1 MTEKVEMT
9 EELELIDYLRVIQ
22 RRKWLIVLG
31 TFACILAAGIISW
44 LLPPSYQSEVILKI
58 GRVSVVDENGK
69 LQEIVVDNPYNVKAR
84 LTSESFILSIIEKN
98 QLELEP
104 KDLKARA
111 EVVSKEVRGGETNLV
126 RFSIRARSPEEA
138 VSLINSIAE
147 GIIARHRKKFDEAMK
162 INFLRQE
169 ELKEQIASIEEGIR
183 ELRESISH
191 IQKSPRV
198 DAPAVILLQ
207 ANLAGKERSLSELK
221 GMYRKVQLA
230 NSPISSEN
238 TKVCDPAIKPK
249 HPVSPKK
256 LLNII
261 IATVVG
267 LMAAVM
273 LAFFLEYLQK
283 VKGEEKQ

>member
-1 MTEKVEMT
+1 MT
-9 EELELIDYLRVIQ
+9 EEVELIDYLRVIW
-22 RRKWLIVLG
+22 KWKWQIVLG
-31 TFACILAAGIISW
+31 TFACILAAGVISW
-44 LLPPSYQSEVILKI
+44 ILPPSYQTELILKI
-58 GRVSVVDENGK
+58 GQVGMVDVRGE
-69 LQEIVVDNPYNVKAR
+69 LQEIMVEDANNVKAR

-104 KDLKARA
+104 KDLKAKA

-126 RFSIRARSPEEA
+126 RFSIRARSPEEV

-147 GIIARHRKKFDEAMK
+147 GIIARHRKKFNEAMK

-207 ANLAGKERSLSELK
+207 ANLAGKEMSLSELK

-261 IATVVG
+261 IAAVVG
-267 LMAAVM
+267 LMAALM

-283 VKGEEKQ
+283 VEDEEKQ

>member
-1 MTEKVEMT
+1 MT
-9 EELELIDYLRVIQ
+9 EEVELIDYLRVIW
-22 RRKWLIVLG
+22 KWKWQIVLG
-31 TFACILAAGIISW
+31 TFACILAAGVISW
-44 LLPPSYQSEVILKI
+44 ILPPSYQTELILKI
-58 GRVSVVDENGK
+58 GQVGMVDVRGE
-69 LQEIVVDNPYNVKAR
+69 LQEIMVEDANNVKAR

-104 KDLKARA
+104 KDLKAKA

-126 RFSIRARSPEEA
+126 RFSIRARSPEEV

-147 GIIARHRKKFDEAMK
+147 GIIARHRKKFNEAMK

-207 ANLAGKERSLSELK
+207 ANLAGKEMSLSGLK

-238 TKVCDPAIKPK
+238 TEVSDPTIKPRG
-249 HPVSPKK
+249 PVSPKK
-256 LLNII
+256 LLNMTV
-261 IATVVG
+261 AAVVG
-267 LMAAVM
+267 LMAAMM

-283 VKGEEKQ
+283 VKEGEKQ